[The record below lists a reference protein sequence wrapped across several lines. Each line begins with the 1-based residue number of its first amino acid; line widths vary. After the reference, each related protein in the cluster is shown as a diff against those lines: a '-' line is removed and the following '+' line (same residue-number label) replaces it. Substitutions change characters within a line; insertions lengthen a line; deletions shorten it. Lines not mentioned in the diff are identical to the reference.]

1 MSLDPQIL
9 NLLDKSTRQYTVCE
23 LSVQGLTNAEIAEKL
38 GVGKSYV
45 RSAKTKAKKYAAKR
59 GYAPD
64 HDMSHPTADGFVV
77 KGVSTLYGDDGQV
90 KQQWVK
96 TDIDKQAYMESIKE
110 LVESYVEQLPIFE
123 TKPYCPSVAAEDLMA
138 VYPLGDPH
146 IGMLA
151 YREET
156 GDDWDLKKA
165 QEVFCGV
172 FDRLVKT
179 APHCAQA
186 VIVNLGDYFHRD
198 NVAGVTERHRHVLDT
213 DGNYI
218 MMVDTGLKI
227 MIQMINSAL
236 ERHSSVKVITTI
248 GNHDDTGA
256 MFLQVALKHMYQN
269 EPRVEI
275 DMTSS
280 VFQYFSFGNN
290 FFGVHHGHTCK
301 PDKLPMVMATDHP
314 TEWANSQDG
323 SRLWLTGHI
332 HHDTRKEYSG
342 CIVESFRTLAA
353 KDGYAYSGGYRAG
366 QDSKALVFHKDYGEV
381 ERHTVNISQVLR

>member
-1 MSLDPQIL
+1 MSLDPRIL
-9 NLLDKSTRQYTVCE
+9 DLIDQNTRQYQVCE
-23 LSVQGLTNAEIAEKL
+23 LAAQGLTNAEIAEKL
-38 GVGKSYV
+38 GIGKSYV

-59 GYAPD
+59 GYSPD

-96 TDIDKQAYMESIKE
+96 TDLDKQAHIESIKE
-110 LVESYVEQLPIFE
+110 IIDSYVEQLPIFE
-123 TKPYCPSVAAEDLMA
+123 ANPYNHTYMAADNLMA
-138 VYPLGDPH
+138 IYPLGDPH

-151 YREET
+151 YKEET
-156 GDDWDLKKA
+156 GDDWNLEKA
-165 QEVFCGV
+165 QQVFCSV
-172 FDRLVKT
+172 FDRLVRT
-179 APHCAQA
+179 APKCDQA

-198 NVAGVTERHRHVLDT
+198 NVSGVTERHRHVLDT

-236 ERHSSVKVITTI
+236 AHHNKVKVITTI

-256 MFLQVALKHMYQN
+256 MFLQVALRHMYQN

-280 VFQYFSFGNN
+280 VFQYFQFGKN

-301 PDKLPMVMATDHP
+301 PDKLPLVMATDKP
-314 TEWANSQDG
+314 KEWGESEF
-323 SRLWLTGHI
+323 RYWLTGHI

-342 CIVESFRTLAA
+342 CVTESFRTMAA

-366 QDSKALVFHKDYGEV
+366 QDSKALVIHKDYGEV
-381 ERHTVNISQVLR
+381 ERHTINIAQVLG

>member
-1 MSLDPQIL
+1 MSLDPHIL
-9 NLLDKSTRQYTVCE
+9 DLLDQTTKQYQMCKMHVDGH
-23 LSVQGLTNAEIAEKL
+23 SSKEIAEQF
-38 GVGKSYV
+38 GVSDSYV
-45 RSAKTKAKKYAAKR
+45 RSAFTKAKQMAAKR
-59 GYAPD
+59 GYAPGY
-64 HDMSHPTADGFVV
+64 DMNHPTADGFVV

-96 TDIDKQAYMESIKE
+96 TDLDKQVFIENIKE
-110 LVESYVEQLPIFE
+110 IIDQYIEQLPVFDP
-123 TKPYCPSVAAEDLMA
+123 KPYNISYNVKDLMTI
-138 VYPLGDPH
+138 YPLGDPH
-146 IGMLA
+146 IGMKA
-151 YREET
+151 FKEET
-156 GDDWDLKKA
+156 GEDWDLKKA

-179 APHCAQA
+179 APHCEQA

-213 DGNYI
+213 DGNYM

-227 MIQMINSAL
+227 MIQMIDSAL
-236 ERHSSVKVITTI
+236 EHHHTVKVITTI

-256 MFLQVALKHMYQN
+256 MFLQAALKHMYQ
-269 EPRVEI
+269 EDERVDI
-275 DMTSS
+275 DCTSS

-323 SRLWLTGHI
+323 TRLWLTGHI

-342 CIVESFRTLAA
+342 CIVESFRTLAG

-366 QDSKALVFHKDYGEV
+366 QDSKALVFHKEHGEV
-381 ERHTVNISQVLR
+381 ERHTINISQVLR

>member
-1 MSLDPQIL
+1 MSLDPHIL
-9 NLLDKSTRQYTVCE
+9 DLLDQTTKQYQMCKMHVDG
-23 LSVQGLTNAEIAEKL
+23 LSSKEIAEQF
-38 GVGKSYV
+38 GVSDSYV
-45 RSAKTKAKKYAAKR
+45 RSAFTKAKQMAAKR

-64 HDMSHPTADGFVV
+64 YDMSHPTADGFVV

-96 TDIDKQAYMESIKE
+96 TDLDKQVFIENIKE
-110 LVESYVEQLPIFE
+110 LIDQYIEQLPVFDP
-123 TKPYCPSVAAEDLMA
+123 KPYNISYNVKDLMTI
-138 VYPLGDPH
+138 YPLGDPH
-146 IGMLA
+146 IGMKA
-151 YREET
+151 FKEET
-156 GDDWDLKKA
+156 GEDWDLKKA

-179 APHCAQA
+179 APHCEQA

-213 DGNYI
+213 DGNYM

-227 MIQMINSAL
+227 MIQMIDSAL
-236 ERHSSVKVITTI
+236 EHHHTVKVITTI

-256 MFLQVALKHMYQN
+256 MFLQAALKHMYQ
-269 EPRVEI
+269 EDERVDI
-275 DMTSS
+275 DCTSS

-323 SRLWLTGHI
+323 TRLWLTGHI

-342 CIVESFRTLAA
+342 CIVESFRTLAG

-366 QDSKALVFHKDYGEV
+366 QDSKALVFHKEHGEI
-381 ERHTVNISQVLR
+381 ERHTINISQVLR

>member
-1 MSLDPQIL
+1 MSLDPKIL
-9 NLLDKSTRQYTVCE
+9 DLIDPNTRQYKVCE
-23 LSVQGLTNAEIAEKL
+23 LAAQGLTNAEVAEKL
-38 GVGKSYV
+38 GIGKSYV

-110 LVESYVEQLPIFE
+110 LVDSYVEQLPIFE
-123 TKPYCPSVAAEDLMA
+123 TTTHESAYIASHDLMA

-151 YREET
+151 YKEEA
-156 GDDWDLKKA
+156 GDDWDLQKA
-165 QEVFCGV
+165 QQVFCSV
-172 FDRLVKT
+172 FDRLVRT
-179 APHCAQA
+179 APQCDQA

-236 ERHSSVKVITTI
+236 AHHNTVKVITTI

-256 MFLQVALKHMYQN
+256 MFLQVALRHMYQN
-269 EPRVEI
+269 EPRVDI

-280 VFQYFSFGNN
+280 VFQYFKFGKN

-301 PDKLPMVMATDHP
+301 PDKLPLVMATDKP
-314 TEWANSQDG
+314 KEWGESEF
-323 SRLWLTGHI
+323 RYWLTGHI
-332 HHDTRKEYSG
+332 HHDTRKEHSG
-342 CIVESFRTLAA
+342 CVTESFRTLAG

-366 QDSKALVFHKDYGEV
+366 QDSKALVIHKDYGEV
-381 ERHTVNISQVLR
+381 ERHTINIAQVLR

>member
-1 MSLDPQIL
+1 MSLDPKIL
-9 NLLDKSTRQYTVCE
+9 DLIDPNTRQYKVCE
-23 LSVQGLTNAEIAEKL
+23 LAAQGLTNAEVAEKL
-38 GVGKSYV
+38 GIGKSYV

-59 GYAPD
+59 GYAPE

-110 LVESYVEQLPIFE
+110 LVDSYVEQLPTFE
-123 TKPYCPSVAAEDLMA
+123 AKLYSKTYKSSDLMA

-146 IGMLA
+146 IGMKA
-151 YREET
+151 YKEET
-156 GDDWDLKKA
+156 GEDWDLQKA
-165 QEVFCGV
+165 QEAFCGV

-179 APHCAQA
+179 APQCQQA

-213 DGNYI
+213 DGNYM

-227 MIQMINSAL
+227 MVQMIDSAL
-236 ERHSSVKVITTI
+236 EHHDSVRVITTI

-256 MFLQVALKHMYQN
+256 MFLQAALKHMYQK
-269 EPRVEI
+269 EIRVDI
-275 DMTSS
+275 DCTSS
-280 VFQYFSFGNN
+280 VFQYFGHGKC

-301 PDKLPMVMATDHP
+301 PDKLPLVMATDKAL
-314 TEWANSQDG
+314 EWGMSEH
-323 SRLWLTGHI
+323 RYWLTGHI

-342 CIVESFRTLAA
+342 CTVESFRTLAG

-366 QDSKALVFHKDYGEV
+366 QDSKALVIHKDYGEV
-381 ERHTVNISQVLR
+381 ERHTINVAQVLR

>member
-1 MSLDPQIL
+1 MSLDPHIL
-9 NLLDKSTRQYTVCE
+9 DLLDQTTKQYEICKMHVDGY
-23 LSVQGLTNAEIAEKL
+23 SIQEIADQL
-38 GVGKSYV
+38 GKTQSYV
-45 RSAKTKAKKYAAKR
+45 RSTFTKAKQIAAKR
-59 GYAPD
+59 GYAPNY
-64 HDMSHPTADGFVV
+64 DMNHPTADGFVV

-96 TDIDKQAYMESIKE
+96 TDLDKQAFIENIKE
-110 LVESYVEQLPIFE
+110 IVAQYVEQLPVFE
-123 TKPYCPSVAAEDLMA
+123 PKPYDLSYDPSDLMA

-146 IGMLA
+146 VGMKA
-151 YREET
+151 YKEET
-156 GDDWDLKKA
+156 GEDWDLKKA

-179 APHCAQA
+179 APHCEQA
-186 VIVNLGDYFHRD
+186 VIVNLGDYYHRD

-227 MIQMINSAL
+227 MVQMINSAL
-236 ERHSSVKVITTI
+236 EHHRTVKVINTL
-248 GNHDDTGA
+248 GNHDDTGSMWLQCA
-256 MFLQVALKHMYQN
+256 LAHMFGN

-275 DMTSS
+275 DVTSS

-301 PDKLPMVMATDHP
+301 PDKLPLVMATDRP
-314 TEWANSQDG
+314 KEWAESQNG
-323 SRLWLTGHI
+323 TRLWLTGHI

-342 CIVESFRTLAA
+342 CVVESFRTLAA

-366 QDSKALVFHKDYGEV
+366 QDSKALVFSREHGEV
-381 ERHTVNISQVLR
+381 ERHTINISQVLR

>member
-1 MSLDPQIL
+1 MSLDPHIL
-9 NLLDKSTRQYTVCE
+9 DLLDQTTKQYQICKMHVDGH
-23 LSVQGLTNAEIAEKL
+23 SSKEIADQF
-38 GVGKSYV
+38 GVTDSYI
-45 RSAKTKAKKYAAKR
+45 RSTFTKAKQMAAKR
-59 GYAPD
+59 GYSPD
-64 HDMSHPTADGFVV
+64 HDMNHPTADGFVV

-96 TDIDKQAYMESIKE
+96 TDLDKQVFIENIKE
-110 LVESYVEQLPIFE
+110 LIDQYIEQLPVFDP
-123 TKPYCPSVAAEDLMA
+123 KPYNISYNVKDLMTI
-138 VYPLGDPH
+138 YPLGDPH
-146 IGMLA
+146 IGMKA
-151 YREET
+151 FKEET
-156 GDDWDLKKA
+156 GEDWDLNKA

-179 APHCAQA
+179 APHCKQA

-213 DGNYI
+213 DGNYM

-227 MIQMINSAL
+227 MIQMIDSAL
-236 ERHSSVKVITTI
+236 EHHHTVKVITTI

-256 MFLQVALKHMYQN
+256 MFLQAALKHMYQ
-269 EPRVEI
+269 EDERVDI
-275 DMTSS
+275 DCTSS

-314 TEWANSQDG
+314 TEWAKSQNG
-323 SRLWLTGHI
+323 TRLWLTGHI

-342 CIVESFRTLAA
+342 CIVESFRTLAG

-366 QDSKALVFHKDYGEV
+366 QDSKALVFHKTHGEV

>member
-1 MSLDPQIL
+1 MSLDPKIL
-9 NLLDKSTRQYTVCE
+9 EIIPQGTRQFEVCKLAAEGYTNN
-23 LSVQGLTNAEIAEKL
+23 QIAEML
-38 GVGKSYV
+38 NIGKSHV
-45 RSAKTKAKKYAAKR
+45 RASKTKAKKLAAKR
-59 GYAPD
+59 GYSPD
-64 HDMSHPTADGFVV
+64 YDMNHPTADGFLV
-77 KGVSTLYGDDGQV
+77 KGVSTLYGDEGQI

-96 TDIDKQAYMESIKE
+96 TDIDKQAYLESIKE
-110 LVESYVEQLPIFE
+110 LVESYVEQLPVFE
-123 TKPYCPSVAAEDLMA
+123 PMAISAVHQSEDMMA

-151 YREET
+151 YKEEV
-156 GDDWDLKKA
+156 GDSWDLQKA

-179 APHCAQA
+179 APACDQA

-227 MIQMINSAL
+227 MIQMIDSAL
-236 ERHSSVKVITTI
+236 QHHNTVKVITTI

-256 MFLQVALKHMYQN
+256 MFLQVALRHMYQN
-269 EPRVEI
+269 DPRVEI

-280 VFQYFSFGNN
+280 VFQYFQFGKN

-301 PDKLPMVMATDHP
+301 PDKLPLVMATDKP
-314 TEWANSQDG
+314 SEWGDSIY
-323 SRLWLTGHI
+323 RYWLTGHI

-342 CIVESFRTLAA
+342 CIVESFRTLAG
-353 KDGYAYSGGYRAG
+353 KDGYAYSGGYRSG
-366 QDSKALVFHKDYGEV
+366 QDSKALVIHKEYGEI
-381 ERHTVNISQVLR
+381 ERHTINIDQVLR

>member
-1 MSLDPQIL
+1 MSLDPHIL
-9 NLLDKSTRQYTVCE
+9 DLLDQTTKQYQMCKMRVDGH
-23 LSVQGLTNAEIAEKL
+23 SSKEIAEQF
-38 GVGKSYV
+38 GVSDSYV
-45 RSAKTKAKKYAAKR
+45 RSAFTKAKQYAAKR
-59 GYAPD
+59 GYAPGY
-64 HDMSHPTADGFVV
+64 DMNHPTADGFVV

-96 TDIDKQAYMESIKE
+96 TDLDKQVFIENIKE
-110 LVESYVEQLPIFE
+110 LIDQYIEQLPVFDP
-123 TKPYCPSVAAEDLMA
+123 KPYNISYNVKDLMTI
-138 VYPLGDPH
+138 YPLGDPH
-146 IGMLA
+146 IGMKA
-151 YREET
+151 FKEET
-156 GDDWDLKKA
+156 GEDWDLKKA

-179 APHCAQA
+179 APHCEQA

-213 DGNYI
+213 DGNYM

-227 MIQMINSAL
+227 MIQMIDSAL
-236 ERHSSVKVITTI
+236 EHHHTVKVITTI

-256 MFLQVALKHMYQN
+256 MFLQAALKHMYQ
-269 EPRVEI
+269 EDERVDI
-275 DMTSS
+275 DCTSS

-314 TEWANSQDG
+314 TEWAASQDG
-323 SRLWLTGHI
+323 TRLWLTGHI

-366 QDSKALVFHKDYGEV
+366 QDSKALVFHKEHGEV
-381 ERHTVNISQVLR
+381 ERHTINISQVLR

>member
-1 MSLDPQIL
+1 MSLDPHIL
-9 NLLDKSTRQYTVCE
+9 DLLDQTTKQYQICKMHVDGH
-23 LSVQGLTNAEIAEKL
+23 SSKEIADQF
-38 GVGKSYV
+38 GVTDSYI
-45 RSAKTKAKKYAAKR
+45 RSTFTKAKQMAAKR
-59 GYAPD
+59 GYAPSY
-64 HDMSHPTADGFVV
+64 DMNHPTADGFVV

-96 TDIDKQAYMESIKE
+96 TDLDKQAFIENIKE
-110 LVESYVEQLPIFE
+110 LIDQYIEQLPVFDP
-123 TKPYCPSVAAEDLMA
+123 KPYNISYNVKDLMTI
-138 VYPLGDPH
+138 YPLGDPH
-146 IGMLA
+146 IGMKA
-151 YREET
+151 FKEET
-156 GDDWDLKKA
+156 GEDWDLKKA

-179 APHCAQA
+179 APHCKQA

-213 DGNYI
+213 DGNYM

-227 MIQMINSAL
+227 MIQMIDSAL
-236 ERHSSVKVITTI
+236 EHHHTVKVITTI

-256 MFLQVALKHMYQN
+256 MFLQAALKHMYQ
-269 EPRVEI
+269 EDERVDI
-275 DMTSS
+275 DCTSS

-314 TEWANSQDG
+314 TEWAKSQNG
-323 SRLWLTGHI
+323 TRLWLTGHI

-342 CIVESFRTLAA
+342 CIVESFRTLAG

-366 QDSKALVFHKDYGEV
+366 QDSKALVFHKLHGEV
-381 ERHTVNISQVLR
+381 ERHTINISQVLR